1 MNSKPDKFAVR
12 FYALVDWS
20 SSYLFSVVDNG
31 RGSDIPTSQGQK
43 YVSLHRGMR
52 TPFQKWFPERKTDLP
67 TEVES
72 DSATALWVTMLS
84 HMEQAQSS
92 GREKRVVYMD
102 NFYTRAV
109 LADALLKM
117 SDGKIRVTGT
127 VRLNFVKTTDLI
139 HLTEAHNRLKDMSRG
154 SWMLVS
160 SFVCAKDLSKQKTAH
175 TKKYAK
181 TPKADVPKF
190 VPRLGAQRPHA
201 GYIVVKDKG
210 IVTMFSNDLSGD
222 PSKILL
228 LGIDAKQ

>member
-1 MNSKPDKFAVR
+1 MIANHSLGNFVRFAVPGAVSALDENSVRSKPRSKAISYMNSKPDKFAVR

-127 VRLNFVKTTDLI
+127 VRLNFVKTTDLV
-139 HLTEAHNRLKDMSRG
+139 HLTEAHNRLKDMSR
-154 SWMLVS
+154 
-160 SFVCAKDLSKQKTAH
+160 H
-175 TKKYAK
+175 N
-181 TPKADVPKF
+181 
-190 VPRLGAQRPHA
+190 LGP
-201 GYIVVKDKG
+201 
-210 IVTMFSNDLSGD
+210 
-222 PSKILL
+222 
-228 LGIDAKQ
+228 